1 MRAPMPRLVKDSK
14 SGIWFFRWSLPKS
27 HQQTLNQKTLYI
39 TLRTRDARLA
49 QCQAALLNLRV
60 EAMKRIPNL
69 NEDAIR
75 KLLEID
81 LERGIFRADTP
92 EEQER
97 GLQILENIGRIRS
110 QQSNPNPA
118 PSPAPSHA
126 LAPAVV
132 SRQAQ
137 LPKTPLFS
145 KVADELLKELSLTL
159 KKASVD
165 KYKSTYD
172 QFKDSIGNYFLE
184 DLERTQIKRFKEKL
198 LEQQMVPHTIN
209 GHLGRLNALFEFAIK
224 NGYFRGDNPAANHLI
239 PHSKRAIKSRDKF
252 YDDDLKAI
260 YNWQTYSDMAITPDY
275 FWGPLV
281 CLFSGMRIEECTS
294 LEVKNIK
301 TDDGVVLMHIKDAK
315 TPTGIRFVPVHSF
328 LIKMG
333 FLDYV
338 EEVRQL
344 GHEGLFWYLS
354 EGAMGK
360 LTNHNGTKK
369 NLSRHFSKYL
379 EKVKV
384 KEDDNCFHSLRHTT
398 ITRLVA
404 RRVNN
409 STIYKLSGHS
419 SDNSAHYDYLH
430 DLPAKALQEAV
441 EALDFHEL
449 LDLNSFDW
457 KPSLQKVLAREAKRA
472 QAAESKRLREERLA
486 SRAKPAKRWQTKF

>member
-1 MRAPMPRLVKDSK
+1 MSISNHLLTLPLTVLPLSAAAQNPVKGTYGYLYCHMSDKGEYTAYAVSRDGYHYEDILGGEAIFDSK
-14 SGIWFFRWSLPKS
+14 EHARIEGG
-27 HQQTLNQKTLYI
+27 
-39 TLRTRDARLA
+39 TRDAYITRA
-49 QCQAALLNLRV
+49 WNGKGYIMVTTDMCVAKSHKWDNYG
-60 EAMKRIPNL
+60 
-69 NEDAIR
+69 
-75 KLLEID
+75 KL
-81 LERGIFRADTP
+81 
-92 EEQER
+92 
-97 GLQILENIGRIRS
+97 
-110 QQSNPNPA
+110 
-118 PSPAPSHA
+118 
-126 LAPAVV
+126 
-132 SRQAQ
+132 
-137 LPKTPLFS
+137 
-145 KVADELLKELSLTL
+145 
-159 KKASVD
+159 
-165 KYKSTYD
+165 
-172 QFKDSIGNYFLE
+172 
-184 DLERTQIKRFKEKL
+184 
-198 LEQQMVPHTIN
+198 
-209 GHLGRLNALFEFAIK
+209 
-224 NGYFRGDNPAANHLI
+224 
-239 PHSKRAIKSRDKF
+239 
-252 YDDDLKAI
+252 
-260 YNWQTYSDMAITPDY
+260 AITPDY

-379 EKVKV
+379 EKVQV

-409 STIYKLSGHS
+409 STIYKLSGHA
-419 SDNSAHYDYLH
+419 SDNSTHYDYLH

-449 LDLNSFDW
+449 LDFNSFDW
-457 KPSLQKVLAREAKRA
+457 KPSLQKVLAREARRA

-486 SRAKPAKRWQTKF
+486 SRAKPAKQRQTKVLRQQQPSTHYQQGQSTGEETLQERTEQAQ

>member
-1 MRAPMPRLVKDSK
+1 MRASVPRLVKDRK

-27 HQQTLNQKTLYI
+27 YQQNLNQKTLYI
-39 TLRTRDARLA
+39 TLRTRDARMA
-49 QCQAALLNLRV
+49 KCHAALLNLRV
-60 EAMKRIPNL
+60 EAMKSIPNL

-81 LERGIFRADTP
+81 MERGIFRADTA

-97 GLQILENIGRIRS
+97 GLRILENLGRLRTS
-110 QQSNPNPA
+110 TPQRDSAPA
-118 PSPAPSHA
+118 PRPASAMTPTS
-126 LAPAVV
+126 
-132 SRQAQ
+132 
-137 LPKTPLFS
+137 PLF
-145 KVADELLKELSLTL
+145 KVVANEVIREISLTL

-165 KYKSTYD
+165 KYRSTYD
-172 QFKDSIGNYFLE
+172 AFLERIGNRFME
-184 DLERTQIKRFKEKL
+184 DLTRDEIKTFKEHL
-198 LEQQMVPHTIN
+198 LSKGMVAHTIN
-209 GHLGRLNALFEFAIK
+209 GHLGRLHALFEFALK
-224 NGYFRGDNPAANHLI
+224 NGYIQGENPAANHLI
-239 PHSKRAIKSRDKF
+239 PHSKKAIKSRDKF

-260 YNWQTYSDMAITPDY
+260 YNWETYGPMAITPDY

-294 LEVKNIK
+294 LEVKSIK

-315 TPTGIRFVPVHSF
+315 TPTGIRYVPVHSF
-328 LIKMG
+328 LIKLG

-338 EEVRQL
+338 EEVRKL

-379 EKVKV
+379 EKVQV

-398 ITRLVA
+398 ITRFVA
-404 RRVNN
+404 RKVNN
-409 STIYKLSGHS
+409 STIYKLSGHT
-419 SDNSAHYDYLH
+419 SDNSTHYEYLH
-430 DLPAKALQEAV
+430 DLPSTVLQEAV

-457 KPSLQKVLAREAKRA
+457 KPSFHKVLAREAKRA
-472 QAAESKRLREERLA
+472 KTAERRRLQKESLQARQQRLTRRGTA
-486 SRAKPAKRWQTKF
+486 

>member
-1 MRAPMPRLVKDSK
+1 MRAPMPRLVKDGK

-27 HQQTLNQKTLYI
+27 HQQNLNQKTLYI

-49 QCQAALLNLRV
+49 QSHAALLNLRV
-60 EAMKRIPNL
+60 EAMKKIPNL

-81 LERGIFRADTP
+81 MERGIFRADTP

-97 GLQILENIGRIRS
+97 GLQILENLGRIRAS
-110 QQSNPNPA
+110 TPQQNN
-118 PSPAPSHA
+118 
-126 LAPAVV
+126 APALRRAPAMTPT
-132 SRQAQ
+132 S
-137 LPKTPLFS
+137 PLFRA
-145 KVADELLKELSLTL
+145 VADELIREISLTL

-165 KYKSTYD
+165 KYRSTYD
-172 QFKDSIGNYFLE
+172 AFREHTGNRFVEDITRAEIKHFKDH
-184 DLERTQIKRFKEKL
+184 L
-198 LEQQMVPHTIN
+198 LSNGMVAHTIN
-209 GHLGRLNALFEFAIK
+209 GHLGRLHALFEFALK
-224 NGYFRGDNPAANHLI
+224 NGYIKGENPAANHLI
-239 PHSKRAIKSRDKF
+239 PHSKKAIKSRDKF

-260 YNWQTYSDMAITPDY
+260 YNWETYGPMAITPDY

-301 TDDGVVLMHIKDAK
+301 TDDGVLLMHIKDAK

-328 LIKMG
+328 LIKLG

-338 EEVRQL
+338 EEVRKL

-379 EKVKV
+379 DKVQV

-398 ITRLVA
+398 ITRFVA
-404 RRVNN
+404 RKVNN
-409 STIYKLSGHS
+409 STIYKLSGHT
-419 SDNSAHYDYLH
+419 SDNSTHFDYLH
-430 DLPAKALQEAV
+430 DLPVKALQEAV

-449 LDLNSFDW
+449 LDLSSFDW
-457 KPSLQKVLAREAKRA
+457 KPSLEKVLAREAKRA
-472 QAAESKRLREERLA
+472 QTAEGKRLRAERLA
-486 SRAKPAKRWQTKF
+486 HKAMPPKKRPTKF